1 MIYCLINENRTDGG
15 VFAAKGTG
23 SRSVDL
29 PRHDQKAAVCSV
41 VCAGGQCEQPV
52 AGLYRDAGIVAPVLF
67 DKREVLRKLLRVGA
81 GAVVIAEGVRALSGD
96 FRFDRGHDLIRMGGV
111 ERVKLH
117 DRVRSAKCR
126 ILVGDQG
133 AEHAAVFHV
142 VPVDED
148 VVRRAHI
155 AVFGDIQR
163 AAVRPLAVEVHVQ
176 VFFRCAGCVHDYVV
190 QVCAVDSQ
198 PADRFGIFGSERL
211 HLRNGGCARRVMFGG
226 EGIGDCAVTAVT
238 VPVPAEHANADQES
252 DDADDADHDENGFF
266 HTSLLIRK
274 WAVSDDAAHFNC
286 MRVKIRRR
294 GACSSC
300 GCSRSQRRSPRRS
313 LPAQ

>member
-1 MIYCLINENRTDGG
+1 
-15 VFAAKGTG
+15 
-23 SRSVDL
+23 
-29 PRHDQKAAVCSV
+29 
-41 VCAGGQCEQPV
+41 
-52 AGLYRDAGIVAPVLF
+52 
-67 DKREVLRKLLRVGA
+67 
-81 GAVVIAEGVRALSGD
+81 
-96 FRFDRGHDLIRMGGV
+96 MGGV

-126 ILVGDQG
+126 ILVGDQR
-133 AEHAAVFHV
+133 AEHAAVLHV
-142 VPVDED
+142 VAVDED

-176 VFFRCAGCVHDYVV
+176 VLARRVGGKHDDVV
-190 QVCAVDSQ
+190 DVGAVDPQ
-198 PADRFGIFGSERL
+198 PADRIRIVGGNCTHLLHGLRTGCVMRGGERL
-211 HLRNGGCARRVMFGG
+211 C
-226 EGIGDCAVTAVT
+226 DSAVAAVT

-266 HTSLLIRK
+266 HTKLLIRK
-274 WAVSDDAAHFNC
+274 WAVSFDAAHFNC